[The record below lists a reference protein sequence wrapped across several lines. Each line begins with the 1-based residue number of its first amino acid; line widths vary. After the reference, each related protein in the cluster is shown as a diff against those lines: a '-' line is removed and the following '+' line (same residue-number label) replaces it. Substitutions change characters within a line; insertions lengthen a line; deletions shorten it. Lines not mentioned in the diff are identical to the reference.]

1 MAQEKVLNVIDSND
15 VSLLCTLC
23 AELMKSEVFN
33 DTSVSPLL
41 LDKVI
46 FMNKGMQTY
55 IQQKIASLIG
65 ICSGIQFEQIWG
77 FIWDLHKAFNNAD
90 KFNRFSHEHLS
101 CQFIL

>member
-23 AELMKSEVFN
+23 ADLMKSEVFN

-46 FMNKGMQTY
+46 IMNKGMQTY
-55 IQQKIASLIG
+55 IQQ
-65 ICSGIQFEQIWG
+65 
-77 FIWDLHKAFNNAD
+77 
-90 KFNRFSHEHLS
+90 
-101 CQFIL
+101 ILV

>member
-46 FMNKGMQTY
+46 SFTLAQHNITVILNLK
-55 IQQKIASLIG
+55 KV
-65 ICSGIQFEQIWG
+65 
-77 FIWDLHKAFNNAD
+77 FITLNIITFLYL
-90 KFNRFSHEHLS
+90 KFT
-101 CQFIL
+101 

>member
-46 FMNKGMQTY
+46 IMNKGMQTY
-55 IQQKIASLIG
+55 IQQKIASLNG
-65 ICSGIQFEQIWG
+65 ICSVFNLSKSGALFGI
-77 FIWDLHKAFNNAD
+77 FIKLLIMLINLTDSLMSIFPG
-90 KFNRFSHEHLS
+90 
-101 CQFIL
+101 QFIL